1 MKKPFLAA
9 TAVLLFTATA
19 VQAQPYGA
27 RAYHPGYVHQG
38 APMARLAPAPAEV
51 ETPEQILRQGLD
63 RMKGFLSQ
71 GGHEPQELLVFLDS
85 EIAPY
90 FDFKLMSRWVLGHSY
105 DQMSESQ
112 KSEFT
117 QRLKGM
123 FFSALAK
130 NLKALSNPPPRI
142 DIFGSRLRRDARQV
156 AVGALVRG
164 SMFEQPVRLQFRFYR
179 GSSGWKVFDVTANG
193 ISAVSYYR
201 QQFNQ
206 MRQPYYR

>member
-9 TAVLLFTATA
+9 TAALLLTATA
-19 VQAQPYGA
+19 VHAQPYGA
-27 RAYHPGYVHQG
+27 RGYYPAYPQQG
-38 APMARLAPAPAEV
+38 APMARPAPAPAEV

-63 RMKGFLSQ
+63 RMKDFLSQ
-71 GGHEPQELLVFLDS
+71 GGHEPQELLAFLDND
-85 EIAPY
+85 IAPY
-90 FDFKLMSRWVLGHSY
+90 FDFQLMSRWVLGSSY

-142 DIFGSRLRRDARQV
+142 DIFGSRPRRDARQV

-164 SMFEQPVRLQFRFYR
+164 SMYERPVRLQFRFYR
-179 GSSGWKVFDVTANG
+179 GNSGWKVFDVTANG

>member
-9 TAVLLFTATA
+9 TAVLLFAATA
-19 VQAQPYGA
+19 AQAQPYGA
-27 RAYHPGYVHQG
+27 RAYHPGYAPQG
-38 APMARLAPAPAEV
+38 APMARPAQAPSEV

-63 RMKGFLSQ
+63 RMQGFLSQ
-71 GGHEPQELLVFLDS
+71 GSLDPQELLAFLDN

-90 FDFKLMSRWVLGHSY
+90 FDFPLMSRWVLGRGY
-105 DQMSESQ
+105 DQMSEGQ

-142 DIFGSRLRRDARQV
+142 DIFGSRVRRDARQV

-164 SMFEQPVRLQFRFYR
+164 SMYEQPVRLQFRFYR
-179 GSSGWKVFDVTANG
+179 GNSGWKVFDVTANG